1 MIRRTGLAAWLRQ
14 IRRSR
19 HFVGLAPA
27 MLLLLAPGATP
38 RAADPLP
45 YEVSLGTT
53 GDAALDKTLH
63 DSSTLISLS
72 KTAPVGPFA
81 LAARARDD
89 AGRFAEAL
97 HSFGYYQAQVDLT
110 IAGHRLDEPGL
121 IDALEAL
128 PAAQD
133 GTAPDR
139 TAQAG
144 TAQSGTAQSGAAQ
157 TGTAQSGAAQTG
169 AAKVVAQF
177 KLGPLFHLG
186 AVTVTGSMPPEVS
199 ADAPAELGIH
209 TGDPARAADVLAAGA
224 HLRTTLRQAG
234 YAMATVQPPVA
245 ILHPADH
252 TLDVSYAVDTGPR
265 VDLGAISI
273 TGLKDVHEAYVR
285 NRLTLHPGQR
295 YDPAAIQAARD
306 DLAGLG
312 VFSDVRVETGTKLDA
327 EGRLPV
333 TFAVTERPRHLVDLG
348 LAYSTDL
355 GLTPSIGW
363 HDRNLFGNGEQLNLT
378 ASASDGGS
386 ADNGLGYKVGAQF
399 IKPDFLARDQSLQVE
414 VDALRQDFEAYDQD
428 ALLESVTITRPLW
441 PHWTGSVG
449 LSAEQEYIVQ
459 EDVGRDYNL
468 IGVPLGLK
476 FDNSDNKLEPT
487 KGIRLSLSVTP
498 MQSLSAHRAT
508 FTTMQAS
515 ASTYFDLTG
524 NGRSVLAV
532 RGLIGQISG
541 AGPFSLPPD
550 QRFYAGGS
558 TTVRGFRYQSVGPQ
572 FPDGNPTGGTSI
584 SAGSI
589 ELRQHLW
596 GNWGAAAFVDAG
608 EVTGHGAALETGSGS
623 GVWRIG
629 AGVGARYYT
638 SIGPIRLDVAV
649 PVNRAPGGDSFEFYI
664 GLGEAF

>member
-1 MIRRTGLAAWLRQ
+1 MSRADWPRRIFACM
-14 IRRSR
+14 
-19 HFVGLAPA
+19 PA
-27 MLLLLAPGATP
+27 ILLLITPDAAT

-45 YEVSLGTT
+45 YEVSIGTT
-53 GDAALDKTLH
+53 GDAAIDTVLH
-63 DSSTLISLS
+63 DASTLVSLRAS
-72 KTAPVGPFA
+72 APVGPFA

-89 AGRFAEAL
+89 DGRFADAL
-97 HSFGYYQAQVDLT
+97 HGFGYYQAQADLT
-110 IAGHRLDEPGL
+110 IDGRRLDDPGL
-121 IDALEAL
+121 IDALDAA
-128 PAAQD
+128 PAA
-133 GTAPDR
+133 PP
-139 TAQAG
+139 
-144 TAQSGTAQSGAAQ
+144 
-157 TGTAQSGAAQTG
+157 
-169 AAKVVAQF
+169 AKVVAQF
-177 KLGPLFHLG
+177 TLGPLFHLG

-199 ADAPAELGIH
+199 ADAPTDLGIR

-224 HLRTTLRQAG
+224 HLLATLRQAG

-252 TLDVSYAVDTGPR
+252 TLDVAYAVNAGPR
-265 VDLGAISI
+265 VDLGAIRI
-273 TGLKDVHEAYVR
+273 TGLKSVHEAYVR

-295 YDPAAIQAARD
+295 FDPDAIEAARD

-312 VFSDVRVETGTKLDA
+312 VFSEVRVETATNLDA

-333 TFAVTERPRHLVDLG
+333 TFAVTERPPHLVDLG
-348 LAYSTDL
+348 LAYSTDQ
-355 GLTPSIGW
+355 GLTPSVGW
-363 HDRNLFGNGEQLNLT
+363 HARNLLGNGEQLNLT

-386 ADNGLGYKVGAQF
+386 ADKGLGYKVGAQF

-414 VDALRQDFEAYDQD
+414 VDALRQDFQAYDQD
-428 ALLESVTITRPLW
+428 ALIESVTITRPLW
-441 PHWTGSVG
+441 PQWGPHWTGSVG

-459 EDVGRDYNL
+459 QDVGRSYNL
-468 IGVPLGLK
+468 IGVPIGLK
-476 FDNSDNKLEPT
+476 YDSSNNKLEPT
-487 KGIRLSLSVTP
+487 KGIRVSLGVTP
-498 MQSLSAHRAT
+498 TQSLSAGGAT
-508 FTTMQAS
+508 FVTMQAS

-524 NGRSVLAV
+524 NGRSVVAV

-572 FPDGNPTGGTSI
+572 FPDGNPIGGTAV

-596 GNWGAAAFVDAG
+596 GDWGAAAFVDAG
-608 EVTGHGAALETGSGS
+608 QVTASGAPLTGGT
-623 GVWRIG
+623 WRIG

-638 SIGPIRLDVAV
+638 SIGSIRLDVAV
-649 PVNRAPGGDSFEFYI
+649 PVNRAPGGDAFELYI